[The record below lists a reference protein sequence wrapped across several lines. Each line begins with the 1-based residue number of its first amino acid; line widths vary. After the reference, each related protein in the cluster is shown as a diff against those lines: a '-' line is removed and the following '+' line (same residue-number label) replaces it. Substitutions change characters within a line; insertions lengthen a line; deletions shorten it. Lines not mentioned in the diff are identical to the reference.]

1 MKTDEIAVC
10 QMFICTLRRFC
21 LRACGPCRL
30 RVVHVGGVNVQDRLG
45 SLRMFSHFAV
55 IYR

>member
-30 RVVHVGGVNVQDRLG
+30 RVVSISVG
-45 SLRMFSHFAV
+45 
-55 IYR
+55 